1 MMDFK
6 EDQKISQVD
15 NKSTQINKPTE
26 AVVEID
32 KKRRGLQ
39 NIKARPKVLPSFRRI
54 ALKVSGLFVLCAI
67 TSGLTAW
74 ILVGSG
80 WVGQNV
86 SQGISENR
94 EKIVLQEGEIVADVF
109 DSVSPST
116 VSITTQAVATSS
128 YYSAAGV
135 QEGEGS
141 GIIISSDGYILT
153 NKHVVP
159 AGATSVKVVLA
170 DGREFS
176 NVKVVGRDPFNDI
189 AFIKIDGVTDLKA
202 ATLGDSA
209 SVKTGQKVIAIGN
222 ALGEFSNSVT
232 AGIISGVGRPVEASD
247 GNGAS
252 ERLENLLQTDAAINP
267 GNSGGPLLNIRGEVI
282 GVNTAIAESSQSIG
296 FAIPIN
302 DVKSVIKTV
311 LEQGR
316 VVKPYLG
323 VRYITLDSEAAQQLG
338 ITQTTGAY
346 VSGGEGEAA
355 VIIGS
360 PADKAGIK
368 QKDIIIKV
376 DGEQITETNTLSSVL
391 AKYAPGDKI
400 SLTILRDGQEQSV
413 QVTLETYPN

>member
-1 MMDFK
+1 MVDSK

-15 NKSTQINKPTE
+15 NESTQINRPTE
-26 AVVEID
+26 AVVEIG
-32 KKRRGLQ
+32 KKRRGLP
-39 NIKARPKVLPSFRRI
+39 NIKVRPNISPNFRRI
-54 ALKVSGLFVLCAI
+54 ALKISGLFVLCAV

-74 ILVGSG
+74 ILIGSG

-109 DSVSPST
+109 DSASPST

-128 YYSAAGV
+128 YYGAAGV

-153 NKHVVP
+153 NKHVIP
-159 AGATSVKVVLA
+159 EGSKNVKVVLA

-202 ATLGDSA
+202 ATIGDSGT
-209 SVKTGQKVIAIGN
+209 VKTGQKVIAIGN

-232 AGIISGVGRPVEASD
+232 AGIISGVGRPIEASD
-247 GNGAS
+247 GGGIS
-252 ERLENLLQTDAAINP
+252 EKLENLLQTDAAINP
-267 GNSGGPLLNIRGEVI
+267 GNSGGPLLNLKGEVI
-282 GVNTAIAESSQSIG
+282 GINTAIAESSQSIG

-302 DVKSVIKTV
+302 DAKSIIKTV
-311 LEQGR
+311 LEQGK

-323 VRYITLDSEAAQQLG
+323 VRYVTLNNEVAQQLG

-346 VSGGEGEAA
+346 VSGGEGEVT
-355 VIIGS
+355 VISGS
-360 PADKAGIK
+360 PADKAGLK
-368 QKDIIIKV
+368 QKDIITKV
-376 DGEQITETNTLSSVL
+376 DDKQITETNTLSSAL

-400 SLTILRDGQEQSV
+400 SLTILRNGQEQSV